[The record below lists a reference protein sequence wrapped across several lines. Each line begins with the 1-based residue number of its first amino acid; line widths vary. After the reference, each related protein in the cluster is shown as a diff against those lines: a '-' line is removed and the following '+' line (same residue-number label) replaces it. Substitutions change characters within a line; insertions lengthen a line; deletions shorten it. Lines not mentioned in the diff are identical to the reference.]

1 MRGDA
6 IPQCPI
12 KVMLSSTKSIGLQ
25 LPHQS
30 DITLDQVK
38 QTLAA
43 SLSHLSDVVLD
54 QVKAPFYLI
63 TEQ

>member
-1 MRGDA
+1 
-6 IPQCPI
+6 
-12 KVMLSSTKSIGLQ
+12 MLSSTKSIGLQ